1 MACRSAF
8 RYSKHRAY
16 HFRQR
21 ENRLSNQSKYAM
33 ILNSTDIQ
41 KYVPMQTSS
50 FSFDKYAGFEN
61 RALHKHFPRLLGE
74 TLTDALDL
82 YGTNPDPDSSGSGSG
97 VAAEEMELLAA
108 KVIPVLANLAVLESV
123 PFFDVVLTSSG
134 FGVVRNNNI
143 APASKERVQ
152 AFAEACLAA
161 ANDFADI
168 LLAFMEKNQA
178 DFTAWNKSSLL
189 TGSLVA
195 STTQFN
201 SLTRLFLKRHQ
212 FIDVKMHIATL
223 ENNDLA
229 AIISP
234 QFLAELQAGS
244 NTTVKPLFQ
253 TALAFLALA
262 KYTRLTAPD
271 GNQGVAEAWKHKG
284 KSYLDK
290 AMAMLNASPSTYP
303 TYQTYGYSAPYDNN
317 SEDNQVPGFFVAG
330 A

>member
-1 MACRSAF
+1 
-8 RYSKHRAY
+8 
-16 HFRQR
+16 
-21 ENRLSNQSKYAM
+21 M
-33 ILNSTDIQ
+33 ILNSSDIQ

-50 FSFDKYAGFEN
+50 FAFEKYAGFEN
-61 RALHKHFPRLLGE
+61 RALHKHFPRLLGD

-82 YGTNPDPDSSGSGSG
+82 YGTTPGPDSSGSGSG
-97 VAAEEMELLAA
+97 VGADDMELLVA

-152 AFAEACLAA
+152 AFAEACLSA

-168 LLAFMEKNQA
+168 LLAFMEKYQA

-201 SLTRLFLKRHQ
+201 SLTRLYLKRHQ
-212 FIDVKMHIATL
+212 FIDVKTHVATL
-223 ENNDLA
+223 ENTDLA
-229 AIISP
+229 CIISP
-234 QFLAELQAGS
+234 QFLAELQAD
-244 NTTVKPLFQ
+244 NNATTVKPLFQ
-253 TALAFLALA
+253 TSLAFLALA
-262 KYTRLTAPD
+262 QYTELTAPD
-271 GNQGVAEAWKHKG
+271 GNPGVAAAWKHKG
-284 KSYLDK
+284 KSYLNK
-290 AMAMLNASPSTYP
+290 AMAIINASPATYP
-303 TYQTYGYSAPYDNN
+303 TYETYGYTAPYDND
-317 SEDNQVPGFFVAG
+317 SEDNQVSGFFVAG

>member
-1 MACRSAF
+1 
-8 RYSKHRAY
+8 
-16 HFRQR
+16 
-21 ENRLSNQSKYAM
+21 M
-33 ILNSTDIQ
+33 ILNSSDIQ

-50 FSFDKYAGFEN
+50 FAFEKYAGFET
-61 RALHKHFPRLLGE
+61 RALYKHFPRLLGD
-74 TLTDALDL
+74 TLTDALAL
-82 YGTNPDPDSSGSGSG
+82 FGTGPEPDDSGSGI
-97 VAAEEMELLAA
+97 AADDMELLSA
-108 KVIPVLANLAVLESV
+108 KVVPALANLAVLESIS
-123 PFFDVVLTSSG
+123 FFDVVLTSSG

-152 AFAEACLAA
+152 AFTEGCLSA

-178 DFTAWNKSSLL
+178 IYTDWNKSSLL

-201 SLTRLFLKRHQ
+201 SLTLLYLKRHQ
-212 FIDVKMHIATL
+212 FIDVKVHIATL

-229 AIISP
+229 CIISP
-234 QFLAELQAGS
+234 QFLVELQAGS
-244 NTTVKPLFQ
+244 NTTVKPLLQ

-271 GNQGVAEAWKHKG
+271 GNPGVAGVWKHKG
-284 KSYLDK
+284 KAYLDK
-290 AMAMLNASPSTYP
+290 AMALLNASPDTFP
-303 TYQTYGYSAPYDNN
+303 TYKTYGYCAPYDNDA
-317 SEDNQVPGFFVAG
+317 EDNQVSGFFVAG